1 LVRYDRRVATR
12 ELILDALQRL
22 VLEGDSS
29 PSLDA
34 VAAAAGVSKGGL
46 LHHFPDRRSMVVGL
60 LLRAVEQTD
69 TAMTQAAL
77 DGTAAVTWIRMS
89 AVAGPAE
96 PAARAVLALIRL
108 TGAGRI
114 QLPDEIGASI
124 RRWQEL
130 ISSEVGDP
138 VLGEVV
144 RLVGDG
150 LFVEALTGQSPDP
163 GRVDAILDRLLPS

>member
-1 LVRYDRRVATR
+1 MRYADRVSAR
-12 ELILDALQRL
+12 ELVLDALQSL

-60 LLRAVEQTD
+60 MLRAVDQTD
-69 TAMTQAAL
+69 AAMNQAAE

-96 PAARAVLALIRL
+96 QAARAVLALIRL

-114 QLPDEIGASI
+114 QLPAEVGVAI
-124 RRWQEL
+124 RRWQDL
-130 ISSEVGDP
+130 ITAEVGDP

-150 LFVEALTGQSPDP
+150 LFVEALTGPPPDS
-163 GRVDAILDRLLPS
+163 GQVDAIVERLLP